1 MHNARVV
8 VESDVHDSLD
18 AVIQAVGAM
27 AQAQAM
33 SNQVQMQS
41 IQMVA
46 ELVQRIAAGKKT
58 VRKTKAIRD
67 DKDRL
72 IGAETTEEEE

>member
-8 VESDVHDSLD
+8 VESDIHDSLD
-18 AVIQAVGAM
+18 AVIEAVSAM

-46 ELVQRIAAGKKT
+46 ELVQRIAAAKKT